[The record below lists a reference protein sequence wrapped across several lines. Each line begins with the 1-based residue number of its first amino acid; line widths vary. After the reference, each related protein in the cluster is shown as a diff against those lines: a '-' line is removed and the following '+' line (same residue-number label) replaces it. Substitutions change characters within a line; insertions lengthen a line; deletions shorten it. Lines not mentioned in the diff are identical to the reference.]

1 MLDFKPKFSLDQNTD
16 LSQVNPGTSIRKTV
30 NRGTNWGYVKV
41 RNKETGVSKHADVV
55 LFTPGLTY
63 GDAKGRN

>member
-30 NRGTNWGYVKV
+30 NRETNWGYVEV
-41 RNKETGVSKHADVV
+41 RNNETCVSKHADVE

-63 GDAKGRN
+63 GDAKSKN